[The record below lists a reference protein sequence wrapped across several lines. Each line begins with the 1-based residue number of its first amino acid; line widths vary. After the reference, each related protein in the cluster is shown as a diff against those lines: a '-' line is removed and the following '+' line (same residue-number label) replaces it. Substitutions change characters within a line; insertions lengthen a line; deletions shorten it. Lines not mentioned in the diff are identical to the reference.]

1 MLYRY
6 SHVLIDSHK
15 MLIANAPLADIYR
28 ARNQH
33 TFGVSRKQR
42 GGGRLACFE
51 MREIRLTLATLSVK
65 IDSEDYDLTNTSR
78 AVVGDV
84 IKPQS
89 SGY

>member
-6 SHVLIDSHK
+6 SHVLIDS
-15 MLIANAPLADIYR
+15 LIANVPLADICR

-51 MREIRLTLATLSVK
+51 IREIRLTLATLWVK
-65 IDSEDYDLTNTSR
+65 IDSEDYDLTNTSK

-84 IKPQS
+84 IEPQS